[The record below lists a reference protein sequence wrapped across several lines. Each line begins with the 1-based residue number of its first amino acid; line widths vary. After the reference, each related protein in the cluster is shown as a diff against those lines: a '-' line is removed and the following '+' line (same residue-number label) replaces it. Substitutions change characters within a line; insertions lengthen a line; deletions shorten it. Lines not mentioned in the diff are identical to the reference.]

1 MTNANVSIGNTASA
15 WTGSNGAFTVQIDQP
30 GTYPVTIEAPGF
42 HTSNSEIEIKTQSA
56 FTNLFRKVLPADTN
70 YFDLNFYDH
79 VFRTN
84 GTTGTKRWT
93 TTPAVEIWTKKMKC
107 LVALGNL
114 CLQYEVT
121 ATPTPIHF
129 ESLTR
134 AVVNIDF
141 PQLTGNVI
149 SGVNITT
156 KSHPTGTIL
165 NFASE
170 LTSHTIYVANMTRG
184 STSFGGAAYAGT
196 ASTGGNVAGQITG
209 SEIHLNSYFQ
219 ADKVGTYRHELAHAL
234 GWNHPSV
241 AAGSLTEYD
250 SMPRRSVMERPGIIS
265 SWDKSHGAILY
276 TRPAGSASPDTDPT
290 GSSVQ

>member
-1 MTNANVSIGNTASA
+1 
-15 WTGSNGAFTVQIDQP
+15 
-30 GTYPVTIEAPGF
+30 VTIEAPGF
-42 HTSNSEIEIKTQSA
+42 HTSKSEIEIKTQSA
-56 FTNLFRKVLPADTN
+56 TTNVLRKLLPADTN

-79 VFRTN
+79 VFRSD

-107 LVALGNL
+107 LVALRNL

-121 ATPTPIHF
+121 ATPTPMYF
-129 ESLTR
+129 ESLIR

-156 KSHPTGTIL
+156 KSHAPGTIL

-170 LTSHTIYVANMTRG
+170 LTSHTIYVAYMTRG
-184 STSFGGAAYAGT
+184 STSFGSASYAGT
-196 ASTGGNVAGQITG
+196 ASTGGNVDGQITG
-209 SEIHLNSYFQ
+209 SEIHLNSYFH
-219 ADKVGTYRHELAHAL
+219 AGHIGTYRHELAHAL
-234 GWNHPSV
+234 GWAHPSV
-241 AAGSLTEYD
+241 AAGSLTEY
-250 SMPRRSVMERPGIIS
+250 SSIPRPSVMDLPGIIS

-290 GSSVQ
+290 GSFLQ